1 MPRSRSLTALWD
13 DLELDLAGRFLIII
27 VIVVINAVIDNNRL
41 RRGSRRWSP
50 YILAGSGPLMTAGA
64 DIETTAAGGIVVL
77 ARRRRRSRPFIIASV
92 TSVETDIK
100 ILVIVITIVAHFG
113 LFKGQRRLCRPLTS
127 DM

>member
-13 DLELDLAGRFLIII
+13 DLELNLAGRFLVII

-64 DIETTAAGGIVVL
+64 DIETTAAGGIAVL
-77 ARRRRRSRPFIIASV
+77 ARRRRSGTFIIASV